1 MIYHHCT
8 IRLAGLKVV
17 RKYEAAE
24 LTGETRGRGTIMKKA
39 NEALIRQI
47 PLETRDI
54 FRLRRAIVSASVLG
68 RNWKMQFIM
77 KLCIGSSEVNGLT

>member
-1 MIYHHCT
+1 MNRRKKREGNIYEIT
-8 IRLAGLKVV
+8 
-17 RKYEAAE
+17 
-24 LTGETRGRGTIMKKA
+24 

-54 FRLRRAIVSASVLG
+54 FCLRRAIVSASVLG